1 MLRNPAYAGVYA
13 YGRSTLDPKRRRAGR
28 PFTGRVRVARGNWIV
43 FLPELLPSY
52 ISVGQYERGPYPRFL
67 DTGWD
72 YAAAGSVAAVP
83 VS

>member
-1 MLRNPAYAGVYA
+1 
-13 YGRSTLDPKRRRAGR
+13 
-28 PFTGRVRVARGNWIV
+28 VADTDVDVCGLTVTDKNGT
-43 FLPELLPSY
+43 Y
-52 ISVGQYERGPYPRFL
+52 GPYPRFL